1 MDLRQAPK
9 ATDEASN
16 QAATGG
22 RVSRRMADAAVRHAP
37 ARPHVAASHGPTPT
51 STPDRGAVRSGER
64 VSETPMGCWL
74 AEMVKFVET
83 VSLSGNQRAES
94 TSAHAMAW
102 GRTDRDDITAARTR
116 APWTPPA
123 PAGRLRAGAAE
134 LTHDGHARRTP
145 PQPLTADLL
154 DRAGRK
160 RNGLGL
166 GTGPPSPSASVS
178 PRRYRASPMI

>member
-1 MDLRQAPK
+1 
-9 ATDEASN
+9 
-16 QAATGG
+16 
-22 RVSRRMADAAVRHAP
+22 
-37 ARPHVAASHGPTPT
+37 
-51 STPDRGAVRSGER
+51 
-64 VSETPMGCWL
+64 MGCWL

-178 PRRYRASPMI
+178 PRRYRASRRMAGAATAYSMRRRPGPSLALAGPTTRHLFCLFCSVLFTTEVKSLHVNGNAT